1 MTAEVAILNKY
12 GVALAADSAVTIG
25 GRKIYNSANKL
36 FALTKHHPVGIMIY
50 GSAQLNGIPWE
61 TLIKFYRSRILLD
74 RKFDTIEEYR
84 DNFLDFIKHTTS
96 ITSESE
102 DRFIRYFIQTAY
114 VNLVK
119 EIERQAKFQIE
130 SRGRITKRQTDA
142 IVKDVMNQWCSAHI
156 ASCLVDPAEK
166 KQLLEKYRSVC
177 DEKIAAIFDQLPIS
191 KAAHARLVEA
201 TVCAL
206 ANDIPVTDG
215 SGIVISGFGE
225 KEMFPTLSRF
235 TVEGRINGHLKI
247 TTQSTDAVADDN
259 SAIIVPFAQREMV
272 SMFMEGIDPRYR
284 LAVSQAVSDLLKQ
297 VPELLKTKHA
307 VSMRAA
313 TRDAVNQDIDK
324 ILVKFEQGLEAVQ
337 MNAFVRPVLDSV
349 AALPLDEL
357 ALMADALVNLTSF
370 KRRVTMVLES
380 VGGPIDTAV
389 ISKGDGF
396 IWIKRKHYFEPE
408 LNPHFFGNSNHG
420 AKYGDQ

>member
-50 GSAQLNGIPWE
+50 GAAQINGVPWE
-61 TLIKFYRSRILLD
+61 TLIKFYRSRILLGK
-74 RKFDTIEEYR
+74 KFDTIEEYR
-84 DNFLDFIKHTTS
+84 DNFLDFLKRTTS

-102 DRFIRYFIQTAY
+102 DRFIRYFIQTACL
-114 VNLVK
+114 NLVK
-119 EIERQAKFQIE
+119 AIERRAKFQIE
-130 SRGRITKRQTDA
+130 KNGRITKRQTNT
-142 IVKDVMNQWCSAHI
+142 IVKEVLEQWCSTHI
-156 ASCLVDPAEK
+156 ASCTVDPAEK
-166 KQLLEKYRSVC
+166 KQLFEKYRPVC
-177 DEKIAAIFDQLPIS
+177 DEKINDIFENLPIT
-191 KAAHARLVEA
+191 KVARAKLVEA
-201 TVCAL
+201 IVCAL
-206 ANDIPVTDG
+206 ANDVPVTDG

-235 TVEGRINGHLKI
+235 TVEGRLNGHLKI
-247 TTQSTDAVADDN
+247 TTQSVEAVTDDN

-272 SMFMEGIDPRYR
+272 SMFMEGIDPKYR
-284 LAVSQAVSDLLKQ
+284 VAVSHAVADMLKQ
-297 VPELLKTKHA
+297 IPELLKTKHS
-307 VSMRAA
+307 VSMPAA
-313 TRDAVNQDIDK
+313 TRDAVNNDIDQ
-324 ILVKFEQGLEAVQ
+324 ILTKFEEGLEAVQ

-408 LNPHFFGNSNHG
+408 LNPHFFGNSIHG
-420 AKYGDQ
+420 ANHDD